1 MNPEEYRVMAELE
14 GVQWWYAGMRRIAR
28 ALLEP
33 LLPEA
38 GSRSR
43 RILDAGCGTG
53 WNLQA
58 LSVFGETH
66 GVDLSPL
73 AASATR
79 RRGGRVSLGNLLSL
93 PYGSASFDVVTSFD
107 VIYHAWVV
115 DDVQAV
121 RELARVLKPGGVLLL
136 KAPALK
142 ILWGAHDEAVLSRHR
157 YTRPEMETLVR
168 RPGSPWC
175 DRPTQT
181 PSSSRSSS
189 RGATSIARSI
199 GTGPTWRSSR
209 PCSRR
214 RSARCCRSRR
224 PSSAGSTCPSARPC
238 SRWRENP
245 AHRIDGSLHDM
256 NPRST

>member
-157 YTRPEMETLVR
+157 YTRPEMEALVEAAGLTLVR
-168 RPGSPWC
+168 SSYANSLLFPVLLTRRYLDRALNRHGSDVALLPPLLEKAFGTLLSIEAALLGWINLPIGASVFAVARKPG
-175 DRPTQT
+175 
-181 PSSSRSSS
+181 
-189 RGATSIARSI
+189 A
-199 GTGPTWRSSR
+199 
-209 PCSRR
+209 
-214 RSARCCRSRR
+214 
-224 PSSAGSTCPSARPC
+224 
-238 SRWRENP
+238 
-245 AHRIDGSLHDM
+245 
-256 NPRST
+256 

>member
-28 ALLEP
+28 ALLSP
-33 LLPEA
+33 LLPETERA
-38 GSRSR
+38 SR

-53 WNLQA
+53 WNLEA

-73 AASATR
+73 AATTTK

-142 ILWGAHDEAVLSRHR
+142 ILWGAHDEAVHSRHR
-157 YTRPEMETLVR
+157 YTRSEMEALVGAAGLTLVR
-168 RPGSPWC
+168 STYANSLLFPVLLTRRYLDRALNRHGSDVALLP
-175 DRPTQT
+175 PLLEKAF
-181 PSSSRSSS
+181 
-189 RGATSIARSI
+189 GALLSIEAALLGWMNLPVGASVFAIARK
-199 GTGPTWRSSR
+199 
-209 PCSRR
+209 
-214 RSARCCRSRR
+214 
-224 PSSAGSTCPSARPC
+224 
-238 SRWRENP
+238 P
-245 AHRIDGSLHDM
+245 AA
-256 NPRST
+256 

>member
-157 YTRPEMETLVR
+157 YTRPEMESPGGGGRAHPGAIDLRKLPPLPGPPHEALPRSRAQPARVR
-168 RPGSPWC
+168 RGAPPAPAREGVRHAAV
-175 DRPTQT
+175 DR
-181 PSSSRSSS
+181 
-189 RGATSIARSI
+189 G
-199 GTGPTWRSSR
+199 GPPRLDQ
-209 PCSRR
+209 
-214 RSARCCRSRR
+214 
-224 PSSAGSTCPSARPC
+224 
-238 SRWRENP
+238 P
-245 AHRIDGSLHDM
+245 AHRRVRVRGGAKTRRIE
-256 NPRST
+256 STGACTT